1 MCFKKTTGN
10 VSGQHSAC
18 NSSCAGHAKLNLAML
33 GADQQ
38 CLVGLQALTAEAEA
52 QSRDKTRA
60 IRKMHRVR
68 FGAHCIASRPARL
81 FAFSNFAQEL
91 TASRGFFVSRGV
103 WGGGGAHLQRKKPGQ
118 ITQHHKLVKIPE
130 NCCMAAA
137 TAAMCKGLPS
147 Y

>member
-1 MCFKKTTGN
+1 MY
-10 VSGQHSAC
+10 
-18 NSSCAGHAKLNLAML
+18 LAML

-91 TASRGFFVSRGV
+91 TASRGFFRFPGGV
-103 WGGGGAHLQRKKPGQ
+103 GWGGGSFAKEKAGPDY
-118 ITQHHKLVKIPE
+118 T
-130 NCCMAAA
+130 
-137 TAAMCKGLPS
+137 TS
-147 Y
+147 